1 MDFLLKPLIA
11 KFEKKL
17 ELISND
23 LDFLCNRVQEID
35 VKLTNLLTTPRRLRS
50 PCHKPTDK
58 PPNPPSKSS
67 KVHDESNSQSH
78 SIKSTGKPQG
88 CLEELVSA

>member
-35 VKLTNLLTTPRRLRS
+35 EKLTTLTTAQQSRS
-50 PCHKPTDK
+50 RYLKQAGTL
-58 PPNPPSKSS
+58 PSQPSRS
-67 KVHDESNSQSH
+67 LEAHGGSNSPSRSTESNG
-78 SIKSTGKPQG
+78 TPQG
-88 CLEELVSA
+88 SPAKPSCV

>member
-17 ELISND
+17 DLISND
-23 LDFLCNRVQEID
+23 IDFLCNRVQELD
-35 VKLTNLLTTPRRLRS
+35 DKLTSLTTARLSHS
-50 PCHKPTDK
+50 PDQKPADT

-88 CLEELVSA
+88 CLEELVSV